1 MAFPSLQFG
10 AVSGIISRQAAGPMK
25 TWSILTALVIAVVTV
40 LNLVQAVRHVPPAP
54 VDVTGRPPGNV
65 VLRQE
70 LRFATLRRALET
82 RGVRGTIGYVGD
94 LAPPQMAA
102 DHRSME
108 DYFTAQF
115 VLVPWVLDPNPGSC
129 RWAVT
134 NLRAQPVVGRTTVDF
149 QVVEDFG
156 GGVALLRKGVP

>member
-1 MAFPSLQFG
+1 M
-10 AVSGIISRQAAGPMK
+10 RAGPMK

-40 LNLVQAVRHVPPAP
+40 LNLVQAGRHVPPAP

-94 LAPPQMAA
+94 LGPPLMAG

-108 DYFTAQF
+108 DYFSAQF
-115 VLVPWVLDPNPGSC
+115 VLVPWVLDPNPDGC

-134 NLRAQPVVGRTTVDF
+134 NLRTQPVAGRTPGNF

-156 GGVALLRKGVP
+156 GGVVLLQKGAP